1 MREDEMWPVEG
12 GTRAGGHYSSAFV
25 AGDLIFLSGQ
35 LPVLP
40 NGAHAPDAGF
50 DVQAERAV
58 ANLLVAAAA
67 AGAAPQQIVRVCV
80 YIAGIGYWPN
90 FDRIYARHFGSHRPA
105 RTVVPVPGL
114 HYGYLVEIDAVA
126 IRT

>member
-1 MREDEMWPVEG
+1 MREDKMWPVEG
-12 GTRAGGHYSSAFV
+12 GTRAGGHYSPAFV
-25 AGDLIFLSGQ
+25 AGDLIFVSGQ

-40 NGAHAPDAGF
+40 NGAHAPDAEF
-50 DVQAERAV
+50 DVQAERAI
-58 ANLLVAAAA
+58 ANLLAAAAA

-90 FDRIYARHFGSHRPA
+90 FDRIYARRFGSHRPA